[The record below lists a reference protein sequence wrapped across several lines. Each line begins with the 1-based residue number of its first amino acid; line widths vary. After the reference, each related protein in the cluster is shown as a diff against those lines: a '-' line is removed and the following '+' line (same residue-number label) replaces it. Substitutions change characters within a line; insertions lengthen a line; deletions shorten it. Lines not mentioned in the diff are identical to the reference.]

1 MTLPTLETFTCFA
14 CSPHNPRGLHLRF
27 EEGGPDRITA
37 VVELP
42 DDVNGLGGVAHG
54 GIVATVLDEAM
65 AWVLYR
71 HRAAV
76 YVTATMTQRFR
87 GTVRTGVPLAVEATI
102 DDDGDRRI
110 RASARIADADRPDRP
125 LAEGSGLYVR
135 APDRTLQ
142 ALPDDQRRELEA
154 LFQHFRDLDDQST

>member
-1 MTLPTLETFTCFA
+1 MTLPVLETFTCFA

-27 EEGGPDRITA
+27 ADGGPDRITGRI
-37 VVELP
+37 ELP

-71 HRAAV
+71 HRMAV

-110 RASARIADADRPDRP
+110 RASARVADADRPDRP

-135 APDRTLQ
+135 APETTLD
-142 ALPDDQRRELEA
+142 ALPAEQRRELDE
-154 LFQHFRDLDDQST
+154 LFARFRELDQST